1 MCFST
6 WCQRREQTGSEEQS
20 FKKNFQQNL
29 LSMTCCRHGP
39 LPFLPIV
46 SGICTDTGEYS
57 VCTCKICADTT
68 TPMPGV
74 YVCMWHFLLNYCL
87 YCEDVVQIR
96 DTCGKKKIKVTLM
109 CIIEYSVSAS
119 LSAEMQVFVL
129 NSFCEKSGISASSV
143 KSVPSKY
150 SVSVSVS
157 TEMQVLVLYILWKKK
172 SCIGE
177 SSSQNDIEPCPQQKY
192 STNRKS
198 KQHSISSQQ
207 WLTDPQKF
215 F

>member
-1 MCFST
+1 MCRYDNTDARCLCMHVTFF
-6 WCQRREQTGSEEQS
+6 G
-20 FKKNFQQNL
+20 KL
-29 LSMTCCRHGP
+29 LFILRGCCPNKRH
-39 LPFLPIV
+39 L
-46 SGICTDTGEYS
+46 C
-57 VCTCKICADTT
+57 
-68 TPMPGV
+68 
-74 YVCMWHFLLNYCL
+74 
-87 YCEDVVQIR
+87 
-96 DTCGKKKIKVTLM
+96 KKKIKVTLM

-129 NSFCEKSGISASSV
+129 YSFCEKSGISASSV

-157 TEMQVLVLYILWKKK
+157 TEMQCTRTLHSVKKK

-177 SSSQNDIEPCPQQKY
+177 CPSQNDIEPCPQQKY

-198 KQHSISSQQ
+198 KQHSISLQQ